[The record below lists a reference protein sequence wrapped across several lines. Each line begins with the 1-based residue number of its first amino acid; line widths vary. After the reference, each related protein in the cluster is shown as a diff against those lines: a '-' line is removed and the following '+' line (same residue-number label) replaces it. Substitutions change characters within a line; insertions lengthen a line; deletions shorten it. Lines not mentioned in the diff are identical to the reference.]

1 MSFVDRFRDA
11 HDFSK
16 TGLPPMVSQLTPIPQ
31 DTTQSLYNDKMN
43 EYRDKLAEDLTA
55 PFTTLGGVDLLRR
68 GINTIPAVQDIRDM
82 MKKGGDFANKVR
94 DLVGS
99 DDVQSLINDPE
110 GYIRGLGEDVKG
122 KLISTL
128 NDGINRAR
136 TAIDTTADG
145 VGNAVESIGRGL
157 PTLEDV
163 VPVAEDAARRIAS
176 AAAQGVTSGVAS
188 GLGFSTSAPPAAAAP
203 AEAGGVVGES
213 SEDRDTRLLQDAF
226 DAEEGAAAP
235 PPGGDV
241 PVEAQDSEASQAERA
256 NINPATEEEDKF
268 FDAVAQ
274 EGFDAPA
281 RDPAASA
288 AARASRAERLANL
301 REENF
306 QLFSDIKDIDAY
318 NIAGL
323 TNNYS
328 NGVEDLS
335 RAPDMPNIVGQASEA
350 AEAAAAPASSGGVFG
365 GGIGKAVAGRTG
377 AITADDESKG
387 LAAIS
392 EDQDKTAALQKAIA
406 SDDALPQ
413 AGDSMADTLA
423 KTAGD
428 TTGEEVAAGLGVADA
443 IPVVGTLA
451 DLASVGAI
459 IGEAVDFYN
468 NKKKEAQDAQAAA
481 ARQSAIQKDITQEQS
496 EIVGQARQT
505 AAAAQQQTASL
516 EAARVPTGIPIA
528 QSGAE
533 P

>member
-31 DTTQSLYNDKMN
+31 DTTQSLYQDKMN

-55 PFTTLGGVDLLRR
+55 PFTTVGSVDLLRR
-68 GINTIPAVQDIRDM
+68 GINAIPAVQDIRDM
-82 MKKGGDFANKVR
+82 MKKGGDFAKKVR

-110 GYIRGLGEDVKG
+110 GYIRGLGEEAKG

-157 PTLEDV
+157 PSLEDV

-176 AAAQGVTSGVAS
+176 AAAQGATSGVAS
-188 GLGFSTSAPPAAAAP
+188 GLGLPTSAPPAAAAP

-213 SEDRDTRLLQDAF
+213 AEDRDTRLLQDAF
-226 DAEEGAAAP
+226 DAQEGAAAP

-256 NINPATEEEDKF
+256 NINPATEEEDQY
-268 FDAVAQ
+268 FDAL
-274 EGFDAPA
+274 EPA
-281 RDPAASA
+281 SSVEASA
-288 AARASRAERLANL
+288 AKRASRAETLAKL
-301 REENF
+301 RGDNV
-306 QLFSDIKDIDAY
+306 QLRSDISGIDED
-318 NIAGL
+318 NIAKL

-335 RAPDMPNIVGQASEA
+335 RAPDMPNLLQQEAASA
-350 AEAAAAPASSGGVFG
+350 PAPAEAAAAPAPEDL
-365 GGIGKAVAGRTG
+365 AGRTG

-423 KTAGD
+423 KVGGD
-428 TTGEEVAAGLGVADA
+428 TAADEGLAAGLSVGDA
-443 IPVVGTLA
+443 IPVIG
-451 DLASVGAI
+451 DFASVGAI
-459 IGEAVDFYN
+459 VGEAVDYYN

-533 P
+533 PK

>member
-31 DTTQSLYNDKMN
+31 DTTQSLYQDKMN

-55 PFTTLGGVDLLRR
+55 PFTTVGSVDLLRR
-68 GINTIPAVQDIRDM
+68 GVNAIPAVQDIRDM

-110 GYIRGLGEDVKG
+110 GYIRGLGEDAKG

-157 PTLEDV
+157 PSLEDV
-163 VPVAEDAARRIAS
+163 VPIAEDAARRIGS

-188 GLGFSTSAPPAAAAP
+188 GLGLPGSAPPAAAAP

-213 SEDRDTRLLQDAF
+213 AEDKDTRLLQDAF
-226 DAEEGAAAP
+226 DAQEGAPPP

-241 PVEAQDSEASQAERA
+241 PVEDSEASQAERA
-256 NINPATEEEDKF
+256 NINPASAEEDKF

-281 RDPAASA
+281 NRVEASA
-288 AARASRAERLANL
+288 AARASRAETLAKLRGDNL
-301 REENF
+301 GLR
-306 QLFSDIKDIDAY
+306 SDIRDIDAE
-318 NIAGL
+318 NISKL

-328 NGVEDLS
+328 SGVEDLS

-350 AEAAAAPASSGGVFG
+350 AAAPAPAEAAAAPAE
-365 GGIGKAVAGRTG
+365 VAGRTG
-377 AITADDESKG
+377 AITADAESKG

-392 EDQDKTAALQKAIA
+392 EDKDKTAALQKAIA
-406 SDDALPQ
+406 SDDALPE

-423 KTAGD
+423 KVGGD

-451 DLASVGAI
+451 DLGSVGAI

-533 P
+533 PK

>member
-31 DTTQSLYNDKMN
+31 DTTGSLYNDKMN

-110 GYIRGLGEDVKG
+110 GYIRGLGEDAKG

-157 PTLEDV
+157 PSLEDV

-176 AAAQGVTSGVAS
+176 AAAQGATSGVAS
-188 GLGFSTSAPPAAAAP
+188 GFGFPTSAPPAAAAP

-213 SEDRDTRLLQDAF
+213 AEDRDTRLLQDAF
-226 DAEEGAAAP
+226 DAQEGSAAP

-241 PVEAQDSEASQAERA
+241 PVEDSEASQAERA
-256 NINPATEEEDKF
+256 NINPASAEEDKF

-274 EGFDAPA
+274 EGFDAPV

-288 AARASRAERLANL
+288 AARASRAETLAKLRGDNL
-301 REENF
+301 GLR
-306 QLFSDIKDIDAY
+306 SDIRDIDAE
-318 NIAGL
+318 NISKL

-328 NGVEDLS
+328 SGVEDLS

-377 AITADDESKG
+377 AITADAESKG

-392 EDQDKTAALQKAIA
+392 EDKDKTAALQKAIA

-423 KTAGD
+423 KVGGD

-451 DLASVGAI
+451 DLGSVGAI

-533 P
+533 PK